1 MIGWL
6 VFIAYC
12 AGYVF
17 SVVPFTRW
25 YLREVADPTD
35 DDSVAGGVLFSV
47 LGVLTA
53 LFWPLILVAF
63 LVYTRAIQPTIK
75 SDKP

>member
-6 VFIAYC
+6 IFIAYGT
-12 AGYVF
+12 GYVF

-25 YLREVADPTD
+25 YLHEVSDPT

-53 LFWPLILVAF
+53 LFWPLIIVAF
-63 LVYTRAIQPTIK
+63 LVYTKAVAPTVK
-75 SDKP
+75 RGKP

>member
-6 VFIAYC
+6 IFIAYG
-12 AGYVF
+12 AGIVL

-25 YLREVADPTD
+25 YLREVGDPTD
-35 DDSVAGGVLFSV
+35 DTVAGGVLFSV

-53 LFWPLILVAF
+53 LFWPLIVVAF